1 MKQKSFAKIN
11 LNLHIHPKREG
22 EAFTPL
28 ILVNQQI
35 NLFDELEFINQPDR
49 IEVVCYPKNI
59 LPKNEDNIVFQAAQ
73 KLKDFTQNPHLGV
86 KIILKK
92 NIPFPA
98 GLAGGSS
105 DAATTLKSLKKLW
118 SIKISRQKLLE
129 IASNLGKDV
138 PFFFSSKT
146 CLLTGYGDIPH
157 RLKTK
162 LPKIYLI
169 IVYPNKEQKP
179 STGWMFQHL
188 DFSKINQN
196 LHKKDLLLKAIEQK
210 NISQIFQN
218 LHNDFETIVFD
229 YFPETKN
236 IVTDLVSSGAI
247 KTLLSGSGLGI
258 IGFFEDNQKTDQAF
272 LKLKQKYS
280 KIFLT
285 NTI

>member
-11 LNLHIHPKREG
+11 LNLHIHPKKKG
-22 EAFTPL
+22 DTFTPL
-28 ILVNQQI
+28 TLINQQI
-35 NLFDELEFINQPDR
+35 NLFDELEFVNQPDKVE
-49 IEVVCYPKNI
+49 IICYPKNI
-59 LPKNEDNIVFQAAQ
+59 LPQNEDNIVFQAAQ
-73 KLKDFTQNPHLGV
+73 RLKDFAQNPHLGV

-105 DAATTLKSLKKLW
+105 DAATTLKFLKKLW
-118 SIKISRQKLLE
+118 SIKISRQKLLK
-129 IASNLGKDV
+129 IASDLGKDV

-162 LPKIYLI
+162 LPKFHLI
-169 IVYPNKEQKP
+169 IIYPNQETKP
-179 STGWMFQHL
+179 STSWMFQHL
-188 DFSKINQN
+188 DFSKVNQN
-196 LHKKDLLLKAIEQK
+196 FYKKDLLLKAIEQK
-210 NISQIFQN
+210 NINQIIQN

-229 YFPETKN
+229 YFPGVKD
-236 IVTDLVSSGAI
+236 IVTDLTSSGAV
-247 KTLLSGSGLGI
+247 KTLLSGSGLGV
-258 IGFFEDNQKTDQAF
+258 IGFFENHQNANQVF
-272 LKLKQKYS
+272 LRLKQKYS